1 MSGNTSSASPARHRA
16 LVLARVA
23 LAAVGGYLLSSLA
36 VIVLASLLSA
46 LFAVPRAG
54 ALLTAT
60 LWSFVFYAGAVL
72 YVFAARGVRRAALV
86 LAGAGVVLAAVHAGL
101 RLLST

>member
-1 MSGNTSSASPARHRA
+1 MSGKPSSASLARYRA
-16 LVLARVA
+16 LVLARVV

-36 VIVLASLLSA
+36 VIVLASLLSG
-46 LFAVPRAG
+46 LFAAPRAG

-72 YVFAARGVRRAALV
+72 YVFAARGVLRAALV
-86 LAGAGVVLAAVHAGL
+86 LAGTGVVLAAVYTGL
-101 RLLST
+101 RLLPT